1 MQLEDNETPIS
12 NSESMYVDT
21 VAEEMPAHP
30 QPPIP
35 GSSGAAQSIASG
47 TVNVTAALTVA
58 IPTINNPTNL
68 TAEDRPL
75 QAVAA
80 PSKSKA
86 RPKPKPKK
94 GPASKKS
101 QNTLETP
108 QVDVDGRGIVDG
120 GFVVINDVDAAPAGK
135 STRSRKG
142 KAKAL

>member
-12 NSESMYVDT
+12 NSESMYTDT

-35 GSSGAAQSIASG
+35 GSSGAAQPIASG

-58 IPTINNPTNL
+58 IPITPTNL
-68 TAEDRPL
+68 TAE
-75 QAVAA
+75 AVAA

-94 GPASKKS
+94 GPASK
-101 QNTLETP
+101 NTHETP
-108 QVDVDGRGIVDG
+108 QVDVDGRAVVDG
-120 GFVVINDVDAAPAGK
+120 GFVVINDVDAAPVNAGK

-142 KAKAL
+142 KAKAV